1 MFGDRISYSST
12 KKKDTSDVYNAEVD
26 RVVTEILQESFER
39 VELLLQTKDKELRRL
54 SKYLFQHDY
63 LDADEMDKIIR
74 NKSLSKD

>member
-39 VELLLQTKDKELRRL
+39 VELLL
-54 SKYLFQHDY
+54 
-63 LDADEMDKIIR
+63 
-74 NKSLSKD
+74 